1 MGLTYEQLYD
11 FIPRVFWNALDGYI
25 MQEEN
30 RERANWIRCRWQT
43 CLLLNI
49 HLPKRKQLRQERLIK
64 FDWEKNYVK
73 MDYKTEVKKIK
84 NWQSDWEYRKALL
97 KMRET
102 MDRFNINIKDS
113 DIN

>member
-1 MGLTYEQLYD
+1 MGLSYEQLYD

-49 HLPKRKQLRQERLIK
+49 HLPKRKQIRQKSLIK
-64 FDWEKNYVK
+64 FEWETNYVK
-73 MDYKTEVKKIK
+73 MDYKKEVKKIQK
-84 NWQSDWEYRKALL
+84 WQGDWEYKKAL
-97 KMRET
+97 KKVKGTIEK
-102 MDRFNINIKDS
+102 FNIKIKEI

>member
-1 MGLTYEQLYD
+1 MGLSYEQLYD
-11 FIPRVFWNALDGYI
+11 FIPRVFWNALDGYL

-49 HLPKRKQLRQERLIK
+49 HLPRKKQIKQKSLIT
-64 FDWEKNYVK
+64 FEWENTAIK

-84 NWQSDWEYRKALL
+84 KWQSDWEYKKAL
-97 KMRET
+97 KSVKET
-102 MDRFNINIKDS
+102 IDKFNIKIKDTY
-113 DIN
+113 IN